1 MIMVIRVMLNNLL
14 KYLNITWSQII
25 SRIMCNVHMDLHL
38 QQNYII
44 I

>member
-14 KYLNITWSQII
+14 KYLNITWFQII
-25 SRIMCNVHMDLHL
+25 SSIMYNVHMDLHL